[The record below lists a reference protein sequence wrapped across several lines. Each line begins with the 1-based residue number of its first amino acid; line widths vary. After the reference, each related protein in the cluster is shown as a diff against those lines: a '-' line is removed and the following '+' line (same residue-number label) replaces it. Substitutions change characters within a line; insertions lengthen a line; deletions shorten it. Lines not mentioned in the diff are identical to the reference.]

1 MLALR
6 GQDSARGRT
15 CFFSYIAF
23 WENLGINAFITH
35 EGGGHFAVAE
45 FSFSPNTARALQYLT
60 TAPKKKTKQKKE
72 HRLPRYVLDVSIRFK
87 KPILAS
93 KTLWVVGGL
102 SSLSLH
108 AMETDEWIEWLWPPF
123 TCTPLRL
130 LLQLWAN
137 QLNKDSVS
145 SLLHIS
151 NKCRGEIIY
160 FSYSI
165 SLRLS
170 PFEYKCVHSSSLLML
185 SSPMLSITLH

>member
-1 MLALR
+1 MFLFLYCLLR
-6 GQDSARGRT
+6 EPWNKCFHNAWRRGAFCCSWIFFQPEYCT
-15 CFFSYIAF
+15 CSSVFDYC
-23 WENLGINAFITH
+23 T
-35 EGGGHFAVAE
+35 
-45 FSFSPNTARALQYLT
+45 Q
-60 TAPKKKTKQKKE
+60 KKTKQKKE

-108 AMETDEWIEWLWPPF
+108 AMETDEWIEWLCPPF